1 MSKGMKATS
10 MRNFLSV
17 LMAVIILAAVAGFYY
32 GLEQVRTF
40 AVEVSHTTTDAKA
53 SGEAVEKLQE
63 LKQSLADSSSL
74 VKKADQLFIAPANY
88 QSQALKDIQRYA
100 SRTGVT
106 IDKTDFANNTSTATS
121 RTFSLSLKS
130 PVEYKNLLHFLDA
143 LEGNLPKMQISSIT
157 LSRADSHNA
166 DEVNVDDIKIT
177 IATK

>member
-10 MRNFLSV
+10 MRNALSV
-17 LMAVIILAAVAGFYY
+17 LMVLMILGATGGFFY

-40 AVEVSHTTTDAKA
+40 AVEVSHTTADAKA

-88 QSQALKDIQRYA
+88 QSQALKDLQRYA
-100 SRTGVT
+100 SRSGVT
-106 IDKTDFANNTSTATS
+106 IDKTDFANNTSTSTG
-121 RTFSLSLKS
+121 RTFSLTLQS
-130 PVEYKNLLHFLDA
+130 PVKYNNFIHFLDA

-157 LSRADSHNA
+157 LSRASSQNA
-166 DEVNVDDIKIT
+166 DEINVDDIKIT